1 MLYDV
6 SEELKMTVSQVSEK
20 LSKISDT
27 DSKVKPA
34 PDKWSKIE
42 ILGHLVD
49 SASNN
54 HQRFVRAQLDDEYT
68 GPLYMQDDWVNIQAY
83 NDRNWTEVIE
93 LWKYYNLHLAEII
106 KRIPDNKLNR
116 ICRIGDHEPVTLGFI
131 AEDYLRH
138 LKHHIGKLITQ

>member
-1 MLYDV
+1 
-6 SEELKMTVSQVSEK
+6 
-20 LSKISDT
+20 
-27 DSKVKPA
+27 
-34 PDKWSKIE
+34 
-42 ILGHLVD
+42 
-49 SASNN
+49 
-54 HQRFVRAQLDDEYT
+54 
-68 GPLYMQDDWVNIQAY
+68 MQDVWVNIQAY

-106 KRIPDNKLNR
+106 KRIPDNKLKR